1 VTSPISLT
9 LAIVCVV
16 LFVLINAATTWVR
29 TRQLV
34 AGGTVTAAEARRFV
48 IGVTLA
54 YAVALSPAVVVLPLL
69 SRWTAAACA
78 AGTGAPPATLVIY
91 GWFLWSLLW
100 ILVLLIWVR
109 WAHGAEYL
117 ARFWPSLSRGR
128 GPVTPTTP
136 KQIRS
141 TVSLLALFALLG
153 GIAGAVAMN
162 HNPPTASCPAIERSV
177 Q

>member
-1 VTSPISLT
+1 VTSPISVT
-9 LAIVCVV
+9 LSIVCVV
-16 LFVLINAATTWVR
+16 LFVLINAGTTWVR

-34 AGGTVTAAEARRFV
+34 TAGAVTATEARRFV

-69 SRWTAAACA
+69 SRWTATACA
-78 AGTGAPPATLVIY
+78 AGTGAPSATLVIY

-100 ILVLLIWVR
+100 ILVLLVWVR
-109 WAHGAEYL
+109 WSGGAEYL

-141 TVSLLALFALLG
+141 TVSLLAVVAILG
-153 GIAGAVAMN
+153 GIAGSVAM
-162 HNPPTASCPAIERSV
+162 HRNPPTTNCPGIEQSA